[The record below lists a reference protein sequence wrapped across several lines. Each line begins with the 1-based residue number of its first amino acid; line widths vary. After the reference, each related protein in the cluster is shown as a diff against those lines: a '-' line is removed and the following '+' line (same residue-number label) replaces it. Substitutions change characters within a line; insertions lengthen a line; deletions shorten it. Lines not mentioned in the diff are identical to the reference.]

1 VLRLHTAATARDHL
15 DRAFWGNALAIDVV
29 PWLAVGGSGIEY
41 RIATDGDWA
50 EIWQI
55 VSAVVRRGDTYTYAP
70 DIDEDTARSA
80 WMLDGSSRAATY
92 VAALDGVVVATA
104 CLKPNQP
111 GLGDHIANAAWMVS
125 PAATGKGIG
134 RAFAEFVIDEARRFS
149 YLGMQFNAVV
159 ATNVRAIALW
169 KSLGFEI
176 VGTVPRAFR
185 HAVEGFTS
193 VHIMYRDL

>member
-1 VLRLHTAATARDHL
+1 M
-15 DRAFWGNALAIDVV
+15 GQ
-29 PWLAVGGSGIEY
+29 GSVEY

-50 EIWQI
+50 EIWPI

-70 DIDEDTARSA
+70 DIDESVARSA

-92 VAALDGVVVATA
+92 VATFDGVVVATA
-104 CLKPNQP
+104 CLRPNQP
-111 GLGDHIANAAWMVS
+111 GLGDHVANAAWMVA
-125 PAATGKGIG
+125 PAAAGRGIG
-134 RAFAEFVIDEARRFS
+134 RGFAEFVIDEARRLS

-169 KSLGFEI
+169 ESLGFTI

-185 HAVEGFTS
+185 HPVEGFVS
-193 VHIMYRDL
+193 IHIMHRDL